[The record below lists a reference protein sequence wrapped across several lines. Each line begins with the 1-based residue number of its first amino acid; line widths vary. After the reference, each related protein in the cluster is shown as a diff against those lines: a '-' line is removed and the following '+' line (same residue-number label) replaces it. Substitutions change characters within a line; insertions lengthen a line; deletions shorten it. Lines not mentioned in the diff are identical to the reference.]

1 MKILLI
7 HSGDQRKMQG
17 RLTFAKSPPLGL
29 LYLGGILEQ
38 DGHKVEILDY
48 YMEDLSRE
56 KLKNSLLSSDVVG
69 IDVYTYALKSIQD
82 VSKLVKELDPDIPII
97 VGGPHCIFNQK
108 KSLADFPEV
117 NISAVGEGEPIVLD
131 LVKYLQGKKKPSD
144 IHGIY
149 YRNNGSIKSGKP
161 LKIIEDLDS
170 IPFPARYLVEKY
182 EYGELPFGYRMK
194 KMTTMITS
202 RGCPFKCRFCSRYD
216 SIIPDFKFRQ
226 RSAEN
231 ILQEIEEISEKY
243 LSISIVDDNFLVDTK
258 RAHKIF
264 DEIIKKRLDIELGIH
279 GARVDTA
286 DRKLY
291 LKMKKAGVKYLYF
304 GLESANQDVL
314 DFYNK
319 KTNIFQIKKAIK
331 LSREMNFVTT
341 GNFIIGAPIE
351 TKEHIERTI
360 KLACSL
366 PLDIAGFGPLLYIR
380 GSELWNEAVENK
392 NISKDRHVVLAGSEN
407 GLGKLTQKEIINF
420 AYNGYK
426 RFYLRPKY
434 IFGQIYRSMLRND
447 YSLLFNGM
455 RYLSMLKG
463 ITNT

>member
-29 LYLGGILEQ
+29 LYLGGVLEQ

-48 YMEDLSRE
+48 YMENVSRE

-69 IDVYTYALKSIQD
+69 IDVYTYALKPIQEI
-82 VSKLVKELDPDIPII
+82 SKLVKELDPDIPII
-97 VGGPHCIFNQK
+97 IGGPHCIFNQK
-108 KSLADFPEV
+108 KSLADFPEA
-117 NISAVGEGEPIVLD
+117 NISAVGEGEPIILD
-131 LVKYLQGKKKPSD
+131 LVKYLQGKKKQSD
-144 IHGIY
+144 IHSIY
-149 YRNNGSIKSGKP
+149 YREKESIKSGKP

-170 IPFPARYLVEKY
+170 IPFPARHLVEKHD
-182 EYGELPFGYRMK
+182 YGELPFGYRMK

-202 RGCPFKCRFCSRYD
+202 RGCPFNCRFCSRYD
-216 SIIPDFKFRQ
+216 SIIPEFKFRQ
-226 RSAEN
+226 RTAEN
-231 ILQEIEEISEKY
+231 IIQEIEEISKKY
-243 LSISIVDDNFLVDTK
+243 RSISIVDDNFLVDIK
-258 RAHKIF
+258 RAHIVF
-264 DEIIKKRLDIELGIH
+264 DEIIKMGMDIELGIH
-279 GARVDTA
+279 GARADTA
-286 DRKLY
+286 NRELY
-291 LKMKKAGVKYLYF
+291 QKMKKAGVKFLYF
-304 GLESANQDVL
+304 GLESANRDVL

-319 KTNIFQIKKAIK
+319 KINLSQIKKAIK

-351 TKEHIERTI
+351 TKEHIEKTI

-380 GSELWNEAVENK
+380 GSQLWDEAVENK
-392 NISKDRHVVLAGSEN
+392 NISEDMHVVIAGSEN
-407 GLGKLTQKEIINF
+407 GLGKLTQKEIIDYVYTGF
-420 AYNGYK
+420 K
-426 RFYLRPKY
+426 RFYLRPRY
-434 IFGQIYRSMLRND
+434 MFGQIYRNMLRND

-463 ITNT
+463 RINQ